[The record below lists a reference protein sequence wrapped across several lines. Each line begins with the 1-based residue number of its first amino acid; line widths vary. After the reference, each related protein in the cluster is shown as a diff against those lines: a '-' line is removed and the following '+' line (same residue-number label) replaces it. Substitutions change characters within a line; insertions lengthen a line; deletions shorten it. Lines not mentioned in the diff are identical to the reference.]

1 MTAQTTTPSLAASRR
16 SEIGKQLKQLRSAGS
31 IPAVMY
37 GHKKETQPITINVRE
52 FRKLYAE
59 VGGSTLVNLKVD
71 DDKAVKVLIHEVQ
84 QTAIRNDVL
93 HVDFYQVN
101 LKEKLR
107 TSVPLEFVGVS
118 DAVESLDGT
127 FIATKDEVEIECLP
141 DNLIQRI
148 EVDISV
154 LKTFEDAI
162 HVSDLIVPEN
172 ILIIDEADEMV
183 ASVTEPISQEELDA
197 LEEKPEEVITTE
209 FGTEEGK
216 VTGQAD
222 EDGKESKEDK
232 DSKPE

>member
-1 MTAQTTTPSLAASRR
+1 MTAQTTTPSLAASSR
-16 SEIGKQLKQLRSAGS
+16 SEIGKQLRQLRSAGS
-31 IPAVMY
+31 LPAVMY
-37 GHKKETQPITINVRE
+37 GHKKETQSITVNERE

-71 DDKAVKVLIHEVQ
+71 DEKAVKVLIHEVQ

-162 HVSDLIVPEN
+162 HVSDLVVPEN

-222 EDGKESKEDK
+222 EDGKEPEDDKEA
-232 DSKPE
+232 KPE